1 MSSSILID
9 AFMLLL
15 YYLRDN
21 SLNTVPARRV
31 AAADGAGS
39 AAAAERRRLSPLKL
53 LYVMSSIQRLELL
66 AICNTRNKS
75 HLSSQNARRSSDD
88 YMQRY

>member
-31 AAADGAGS
+31 AASDGAGS
-39 AAAAERRRLSPLKL
+39 AAAPATQPPQAVVCHVINSKIRTFGDL
-53 LYVMSSIQRLELL
+53 
-66 AICNTRNKS
+66 
-75 HLSSQNARRSSDD
+75 
-88 YMQRY
+88 